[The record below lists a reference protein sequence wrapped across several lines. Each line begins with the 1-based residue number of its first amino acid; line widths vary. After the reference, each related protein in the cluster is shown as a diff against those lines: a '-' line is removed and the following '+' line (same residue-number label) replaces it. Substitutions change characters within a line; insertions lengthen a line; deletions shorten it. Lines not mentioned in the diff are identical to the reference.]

1 MRAGHRLCASLGGG
15 RPPPARISRGWWA
28 DAPSLPGRAGPL
40 PPAPSEELQ
49 GRPASQPAGRPA
61 SPALPCPPRGSPP
74 LSSGQPLR
82 RSVAGPSGRPSG
94 RAGPGAGGGGCR
106 RGSPVAPTRGS
117 SGERPRTAMA
127 ARAEG
132 AGSRATSGCRR
143 RAPPTRRGPVG
154 VARGAWLGGG
164 PERSQDGGRRGAEVP
179 LGPGAQVGRGARRG
193 AGAAGRQAERGAREA
208 GEAGGFGR
216 PGPPGAGWVAPAAAR
231 RMRPRGAQAGDLRVP
246 RALGGRR
253 ALGRG
258 GGAWPPSSPRHDPGP
273 GKGKRRGDAEARLGR
288 CEAVSGALAAGRSP
302 FAGGAD

>member
-94 RAGPGAGGGGCR
+94 RAGPGAGGGGRC

-132 AGSRATSGCRR
+132 AGSRATSGCRRR

-179 LGPGAQVGRGARRG
+179 LGPGAQVGRGWGGREAGGEGSPGGGRGRRLREAG
-193 AGAAGRQAERGAREA
+193 TPRGGLGCAGCSATNEAEGSAGWRPPGAAGTGRQEGP
-208 GEAGGFGR
+208 GG
-216 PGPPGAGWVAPAAAR
+216 
-231 RMRPRGAQAGDLRVP
+231 
-246 RALGGRR
+246 GG
-253 ALGRG
+253 L
-258 GGAWPPSSPRHDPGP
+258 GAWPPSSPRHDPGP